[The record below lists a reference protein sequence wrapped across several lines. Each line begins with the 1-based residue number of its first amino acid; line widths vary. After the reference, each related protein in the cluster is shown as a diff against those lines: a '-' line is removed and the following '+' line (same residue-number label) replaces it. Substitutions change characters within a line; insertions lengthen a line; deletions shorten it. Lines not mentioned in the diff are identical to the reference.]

1 MQTVSDIREQF
12 AEKLL
17 RQEFVGN
24 TIEIIGATFL
34 ADEPEIFGSRNTE
47 WYERELRWYLSISL
61 NVNDIEGNIPKI
73 WKDVATPDGLIN
85 SNYGYAIWSK
95 ENGNQYCNV
104 LQKLKADK
112 NSRQGQMIYTRPSMH
127 IDWNEGGKRD
137 FMCTAYN
144 QMFIR
149 SDDIGNDALTSHYVM
164 RSNCSIF
171 GYRGDSYWA
180 REVQRRLAK
189 DLDIRVGELIWTS
202 SSQHIYDR
210 HFYLVDHYCKTGEI
224 TISKEKYAELYPDSE
239 YL

>member
-1 MQTVSDIREQF
+1 MQTVSDIRDQF

-34 ADEPEIFGSRNTE
+34 VDSPVIFGELNDEWSKRE
-47 WYERELRWYLSISL
+47 LKWYESISL

-73 WKDVATPDGLIN
+73 WKDVATPDGFIN
-85 SNYGYAIWSK
+85 SNYGWAIWS
-95 ENGNQYCNV
+95 EANGAQYCNV
-104 LQKLKADK
+104 LQKLQADR

-127 IDWNEGGKRD
+127 NDWNEGGKKD

-149 SDDIGNDALTSHYVM
+149 DNMLHSHYVM
-164 RSNCSIF
+164 RSNDSIF
-171 GYRGDSYWA
+171 GFKGDVYWA
-180 REVQRRLAK
+180 QEVHRRMAK
-189 DLDIRVGELIWTS
+189 DLGIGIGDLIWTS

-210 HFYLVDHYCKTGEI
+210 HFYLVAHYIKTGQVS
-224 TISKEKYAELYPDSE
+224 ISKENFAAFYPNSKYL
-239 YL
+239 